1 MPAMS
6 DRLTVQSGRASSDAR
21 TLDELYTEHL
31 AALQDAHAAALEEH
45 GYGALVIHAGVAG
58 KKSIFD
64 DQYWPLRPTPA
75 FAYWVPWAKADAV
88 VLLIPGKRPRLL
100 YSESHDYWHSEPAP
114 EGDHFWD
121 SFDEVET
128 ADVDALA
135 RAIGQATEGR
145 RTAFI
150 GEARECAS
158 AWRIADADV
167 NPPGLIAS
175 LDRVRTRKTDY
186 ERHCLAEAS
195 RRAAVGHARVAQAFL
210 ESDEH
215 SELELHLLYLAATAQ
230 DDSETP
236 YKNIVALDDNAAV
249 LHHVVYGRERA
260 RARNRSLLIDAG
272 ATYLG
277 YGSDITR
284 TYVKGTGL
292 AADVFGKLI
301 AGIEALQA
309 ECYRR
314 IAPGLPYE
322 SLHDQSHEL
331 LAGLLRELGIASA
344 SADELVASGATRIF
358 LPHGLGHSLGLVV
371 HDVGCRLVPP
381 RPENPFL
388 RNTSTIEPGQ
398 VFTIEPG
405 CYFIDALLDN
415 LRGRP
420 VGASIDW
427 DLVAELAHFGG
438 VRIEDNIAVLERGI
452 ANLTRDNWPAA
463 P

>member
-1 MPAMS
+1 MSAMS
-6 DRLTVQSGRASSDAR
+6 ERPTVQSGRASGDAR
-21 TLDELYTEHL
+21 TLEELYTEHL
-31 AALQDAHAAALEEH
+31 AALQDAHAAAMEEH
-45 GYGALVIHAGVAG
+45 GYGALVLHAGVPG
-58 KKSIFD
+58 RRSIFN
-64 DQYWPLRPTPA
+64 DQYWPHRPTPA
-75 FAYWVPWAKADAV
+75 FAHWVPWVKADAV

-100 YSESHDYWHSEPAP
+100 YCETHDYWYSEPPP
-114 EGDHFWD
+114 ESDHFWD
-121 SFDEVET
+121 SFDEVEA
-128 ADVDALA
+128 ADMDALA
-135 RAIGQATEGR
+135 REIGQATEGR

-150 GEARECAS
+150 GEVLERAS
-158 AWRIADADV
+158 AWRIAGADV
-167 NPPGLIAS
+167 NPEGLMAS

-186 ERHCLAEAS
+186 ERHCMAEAS
-195 RRAAVGHARVAQAFL
+195 RRAAVGHAAVARAFL
-210 ESDEH
+210 DGDEE
-215 SELELHLLYLAATAQ
+215 SELDLHLIYLAATAQ

-236 YKNIVALDDNAAV
+236 YKNIVALDEKAAV
-249 LHHVVYGRERA
+249 LHHEIYGRERT

-272 ATYLG
+272 ASHLG
-277 YGSDITR
+277 YNSDVTR

-301 AGIEALQA
+301 AGVEALQA
-309 ECYRR
+309 ECCRR

-322 SLHDQSHEL
+322 SLHDQAHEL
-331 LAGLLRELGIASA
+331 LGGLLRELGIASA
-344 SADELVASGATRIF
+344 SADELVASGATRIV

-398 VFTIEPG
+398 VFTVEPG
-405 CYFIDALLDN
+405 CYFIDALLDD

-420 VGASIDW
+420 VAASIDW

-438 VRIEDNIAVLERGI
+438 VRIEDNIAVLEHGI

>member
-1 MPAMS
+1 MPERAP
-6 DRLTVQSGRASSDAR
+6 VHSGRASSDTR
-21 TLDELYTEHL
+21 SLDELYTDHL
-31 AALQDAHAAALEEH
+31 AALQDAHAAAMEEH
-45 GYGALVIHAGVAG
+45 GYGALVLHSGVAAL
-58 KKSIFD
+58 KSTFD
-64 DQYWPLRPTPA
+64 DQYWPIKPTPA
-75 FAYWVPWAKADAV
+75 FAHWVPWARADVA

-100 YSESHDYWHSEPAP
+100 YSASSDYWHSEPAP

-121 SFDEVET
+121 SFDEVEA
-128 ADVDALA
+128 ADMDALA
-135 RAIGQATEGR
+135 REIGQAVEGR
-145 RTAFI
+145 RAAFI
-150 GEARECAS
+150 GDARDRAA
-158 AWRIADADV
+158 AWGMAEADV
-167 NPPGLIAS
+167 NPAGLIAA

-195 RRAAVGHARVAQAFL
+195 RRAGVGHTRVAQAFL
-210 ESDEH
+210 DGDEH
-215 SELELHLLYLAATAQ
+215 SELDLHLLFLQATAQ
-230 DDSETP
+230 DDSDAP
-236 YKNIVALDDNAAV
+236 YKNIVALDDHAAV
-249 LHHVVYGRERA
+249 LHHVIYSRERA
-260 RARNRSLLIDAG
+260 RGRNRSLLIDAG
-272 ATYLG
+272 ASYLG

-292 AADVFGKLI
+292 AADVFARLI
-301 AGIEALQA
+301 AGVEALQA
-309 ECYRR
+309 ECCRR

-344 SADELVASGATRIF
+344 SADELVASGATRLF
-358 LPHGLGHSLGLVV
+358 LPHGLGHSLGLLI

-405 CYFIDALLDN
+405 CYFIDALLDD

-420 VGASIDW
+420 IAAAIDW

>member
-1 MPAMS
+1 MPEPAS
-6 DRLTVQSGRASSDAR
+6 VHSGRASSDVR

-31 AALQDAHAAALEEH
+31 ATLQDTHAAAMEAH
-45 GYGALVIHAGVAG
+45 GYGALVLHAGVAAPR
-58 KKSIFD
+58 SMFD
-64 DQYWPLRPTPA
+64 DQYWPLDPTPA

-100 YSESHDYWHSEPAP
+100 YSAASDFWHSEPAP
-114 EGDHFWD
+114 EGDHFWG
-121 SFDEVET
+121 SFDEVEV
-128 ADVDALA
+128 ADMDALG
-135 RAIGQATEGR
+135 RAVGQAVEGR
-145 RTAFI
+145 RAAFI
-150 GEARECAS
+150 GEARARAN
-158 AWRIADADV
+158 AWGIADADV
-167 NPPGLIAS
+167 NPQGLLAA
-175 LDRVRTRKTDY
+175 LDRARTRKTDY
-186 ERHCLAEAS
+186 ERHCLAEAN

-210 ESDEH
+210 AGEER
-215 SELELHLLYLAATAQ
+215 SELELHLLYLEATAQ
-230 DDSETP
+230 DDSEKP

-260 RARNRSLLIDAG
+260 RAHARSLLIDAG
-272 ATYLG
+272 ASYLG

-284 TYVKGTGL
+284 TYVRGTGL
-292 AADVFGKLI
+292 AAGVFGKLI
-301 AGIEALQA
+301 AGVEALQA
-309 ECYRR
+309 ECHAR

-331 LAGLLRELGIASA
+331 LAGLLRELGIARA
-344 SADELVASGATRIF
+344 SIDELVASGATRLF
-358 LPHGLGHSLGLVV
+358 LPHGLGHSLGLTV

-381 RPENPFL
+381 RPENAFL

-405 CYFIDALLDN
+405 CYFIDALLDD
-415 LRGRP
+415 LRARP
-420 VGASIDW
+420 IATTIDW
-427 DLVAELAHFGG
+427 DLVAELSHFGG